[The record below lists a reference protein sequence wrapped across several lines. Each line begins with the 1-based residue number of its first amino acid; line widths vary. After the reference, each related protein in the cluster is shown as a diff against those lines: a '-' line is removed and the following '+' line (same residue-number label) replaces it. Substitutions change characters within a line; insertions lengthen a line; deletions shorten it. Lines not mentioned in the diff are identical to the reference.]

1 MTPAISS
8 AAFLVATPG
17 SGPRVAPHSETFQ
30 EILNDVVPPTGAVDA
45 APEPSP
51 KCVPAVNVH
60 SADASFTGLAMPTP
74 DAANP
79 VLASE
84 DKSEAKS
91 DKPIDGSS
99 VLMTQIAQVAPHL
112 SVPQV
117 IAAVAKAIAPQTE
130 VTTQTDDNTPQSTA
144 NTVAALTSGRNEQ
157 RQWLSKVTQKA
168 ASDVPVSS
176 KSQTPPAPFVADT
189 PILDAAPDIATATVN
204 SAVSAFQPIH
214 APAAAAPDLRQLYL
228 TPDNQWIDTLR
239 NEIVSNSARD
249 NQLQFTLK
257 PELLGKLDIML
268 TTQDGKVDIRFDAST
283 LAAAQILATE
293 QVQLIE
299 DLRQAGVKVGQFEMT
314 NSQDG
319 ARRQQRQQQE
329 AQPSDPQPTPNR
341 NTLSNEKRGRFA

>member
-1 MTPAISS
+1 MTPAISP
-8 AAFLVATPG
+8 AAFLVATPV
-17 SGPRVAPHSETFQ
+17 SGPRVAPHGETFQ
-30 EILNDVVPPTGAVDA
+30 DIFNDVVPPAGGVDA
-45 APEPSP
+45 APEPAPQSA
-51 KCVPAVNVH
+51 PAVNVH

-84 DKSEAKS
+84 DKSEAQS
-91 DKPIDGSS
+91 DEPIDGSN
-99 VLMTQIAQVAPHL
+99 VVMTQVAQVAPHL

-130 VTTQTDDNTPQSTA
+130 ATAQTDDSPTQPTSSL
-144 NTVAALTSGRNEQ
+144 VAAPASGRTEQ
-157 RQWLSKVTQKA
+157 RQWFSKVTQKA
-168 ASDVPVSS
+168 DSDVAVAS
-176 KSQTPPAPFVADT
+176 KSQIPPAPVVGDM
-189 PILDAAPDIATATVN
+189 PMPDAAPDIATTTAPAPVGI
-204 SAVSAFQPIH
+204 FQPVH

-239 NEIVSNSARD
+239 NEIVSSSARD

-257 PELLGKLDIML
+257 PEHLGKLDIML

-314 NSQDG
+314 NREDG
-319 ARRQQRQQQE
+319 ARQQQRQHQD
-329 AQPSDPQPTPNR
+329 AQPSDLQPTPNR